1 MISKLS
7 LLQKYNFQKIFQ
19 HWLISNPNW
28 YFSPRIAWRVRL
40 TRLFCM
46 SEILEQWHFSNK
58 CLSTKIFFESL
69 YPVTFSQISK
79 TFLSQKLFSVVDAFQ
94 TLPKGWCSTYSVVSE
109 TSYGKYTSKRI
120 FCLHVVVKMSP
131 KLIYLTI
138 FIWAVV
144 FLEESFAKGGVG
156 KNSARRKIL
165 VCIMRL

>member
-1 MISKLS
+1 
-7 LLQKYNFQKIFQ
+7 
-19 HWLISNPNW
+19 
-28 YFSPRIAWRVRL
+28 
-40 TRLFCM
+40 M

-165 VCIMRL
+165 VCIKYAVIKPLGYYKILTCRNCKFCRFVILTLICLTQKFFFDVLH